1 MYSPLLEAKVVILG
15 SQGVGKTSLVVRYV
29 QRSFSANC
37 TSTIGA
43 SFMTKKLVVDN
54 CKVRLQ
60 IWDTAGQERFR
71 SMAPMYYRGANAAI
85 LVYDITS
92 EDSFRDMSTWV
103 QELRKNMSDDL
114 IIHVVGN
121 KSDLASVRRTVPISR
136 TREYVEQTLG
146 SDCIVHEV
154 SAKDD
159 DGVEELFFQI
169 TRKLVERKNEIE
181 RITRLKAENA
191 ITLQQL
197 EDERLLQSQASHE
210 KDSSVCCG
218 I

>member
-1 MYSPLLEAKVVILG
+1 MYSSLLEAKVVILG

-29 QRSFSANC
+29 QRTFSANC

-92 EDSFRDMSTWV
+92 EESFRDMNSWV
-103 QELRKNMSDDL
+103 EELRKNMSEEL

-121 KSDLASVRRTVPISR
+121 KLDLAATRRAIPISR
-136 TREYVEQTLG
+136 TKQYVEDTLG
-146 SDCIVHEV
+146 PDCTVHEV
-154 SAKDD
+154 SARDD
-159 DGVEELFFQI
+159 NGIEELFLQI
-169 TRKLVERKNEIE
+169 TRKLVEKKHEIE
-181 RITRLKAENA
+181 RRKRINAENA

-197 EDERLLQSQASHE
+197 EAERLQQAQTANN
-210 KDSSVCCG
+210 SSVCCG